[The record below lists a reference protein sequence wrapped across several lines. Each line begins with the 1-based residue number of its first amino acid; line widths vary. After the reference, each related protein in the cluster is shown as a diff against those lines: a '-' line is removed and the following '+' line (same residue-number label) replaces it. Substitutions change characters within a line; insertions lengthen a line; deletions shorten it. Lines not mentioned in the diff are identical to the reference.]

1 MNLELFRSVIGR
13 IFTPCLSKKDIH
25 VLIIGTCEYVVI
37 QNKREFKV
45 AKRIKG
51 VNQVTLK

>member
-13 IFTPCLSKKDIH
+13 ILPPRPSKKDIQ
-25 VLIIGTCEYVVI
+25 VLIIETCEYVGI
-37 QNKREFKV
+37 QKKWEFKV